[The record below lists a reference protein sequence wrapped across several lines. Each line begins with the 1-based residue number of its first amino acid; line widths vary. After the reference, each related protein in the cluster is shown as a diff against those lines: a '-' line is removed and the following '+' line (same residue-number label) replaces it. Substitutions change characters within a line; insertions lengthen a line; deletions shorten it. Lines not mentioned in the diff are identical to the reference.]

1 MPNTALH
8 LTASSVHSCLAP
20 ASGGRGVWAL
30 GLWNDEMKSKKPLS
44 IPWTHH
50 RGYYR
55 LALENWRRIQD
66 LKAEHDAIEQTLAG
80 KKSISDDDAIQLA
93 VKNDAIGEL
102 ALVVVIFCA
111 FTLEAYINHYGIN
124 RLSKNYHTKYLDKLD
139 VVAKWVVIP
148 RLVTGKEL
156 GPGSR
161 AVQDLSWLVGLRNK
175 LAHYKT
181 KLLTLS
187 EIKTSDFLWYE
198 DAEHAIRTVERIMAD
213 LKSIDHGAE
222 ADWVGSGERPKA

>member
-1 MPNTALH
+1 
-8 LTASSVHSCLAP
+8 
-20 ASGGRGVWAL
+20 
-30 GLWNDEMKSKKPLS
+30 MKAKKPLS
-44 IPWTHH
+44 IPWTQHSS
-50 RGYYR
+50 YYR

-66 LKAEHDAIEQTLAG
+66 LKAEHDGIEQSLAG
-80 KKSISDDDAIQLA
+80 QKSIPDDDAIQLA
-93 VKNDAIGEL
+93 AKNDAIGEL
-102 ALVVVIFCA
+102 ALIVVIFCA

-124 RLSKNYHTKYLDKLD
+124 RLSRNYHTKYLDKLD

-175 LAHYKT
+175 LAHYKS
-181 KLLTLS
+181 KILTLG
-187 EIKTSDFLWYE
+187 EIKTDDFLWYE

-213 LKSIDHGAE
+213 LKRIDHRAE
-222 ADWVGSGERPKA
+222 ADWVSSRKKPKA

>member
-1 MPNTALH
+1 
-8 LTASSVHSCLAP
+8 
-20 ASGGRGVWAL
+20 
-30 GLWNDEMKSKKPLS
+30 MKAKKPLS

-50 RGYYR
+50 SSYYR

-66 LKAEHDAIEQTLAG
+66 LRAEHDAIEQTQAG
-80 KKSISDDDAIQLA
+80 KKSTSDGDAIQLA
-93 VKNDAIGEL
+93 AKNDAIGEL

-111 FTLEAYINHYGIN
+111 FTLEAYINHYGIHYGIN
-124 RLSKNYHTKYLDKLD
+124 RLSRNYHTKYLDKLD

-156 GPGSR
+156 GPGPR

-175 LAHYKT
+175 LAHYKSKT
-181 KLLTLS
+181 LTLG

-213 LKSIDHGAE
+213 LKRIDHRAE
-222 ADWVGSGERPKA
+222 AGWIGSDEGPKAYC